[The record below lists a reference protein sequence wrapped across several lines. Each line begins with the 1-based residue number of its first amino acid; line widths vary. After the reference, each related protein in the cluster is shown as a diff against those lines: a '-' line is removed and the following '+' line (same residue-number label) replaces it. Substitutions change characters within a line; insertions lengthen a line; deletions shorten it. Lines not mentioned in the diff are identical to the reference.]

1 MTFFYLE
8 TCPNQEEN
16 NYQWYG
22 LIILT
27 PRGGAGYGQDFV
39 AAILGDY
46 GYKDYED
53 LMLGLDDVLAQHPEI
68 DPKAL
73 YVVGGSYGG
82 FMTN

>member
-1 MTFFYLE
+1 M
-8 TCPNQEEN
+8 
-16 NYQWYG
+16 
-22 LIILT
+22 
-27 PRGGAGYGQDFV
+27 
-39 AAILGDY
+39 GDY